1 MKKPVKILHIDPTF
15 QVYYVIVRE
24 GSLIHST
31 VSLKKAV
38 LLLKTIDFD
47 LILSEPH
54 QKAILSSRSLANDR
68 ADIDANHIFQKAG

>member
-1 MKKPVKILHIDPTF
+1 MQKPVKILHIDSDF
-15 QVYYVIVRE
+15 QVFYVIVRE

-31 VSLKKAV
+31 VSLEKAV

-54 QKAILSSRSLANDR
+54 QKAILPARPLSDDR
-68 ADIDANHIFQKAG
+68 TMEDATQIFQKAG